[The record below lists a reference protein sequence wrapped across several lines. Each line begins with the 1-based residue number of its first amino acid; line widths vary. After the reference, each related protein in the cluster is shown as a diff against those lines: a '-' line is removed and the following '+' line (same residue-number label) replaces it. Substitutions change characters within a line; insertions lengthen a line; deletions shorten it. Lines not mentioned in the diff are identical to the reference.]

1 NIDSRPL
8 AAFFILSTFVYLTI
22 YAFESPLRFV
32 LYLVGKD
39 SLILLRDG
47 LIVAPLALLFLAQAP
62 RLRLHPVFLTFAVL
76 IIFHG
81 LVLIGTIGSALGVV
95 YGVKILINL
104 LFGFFVASLLLRPNS
119 KLTAVLLLLWLAT
132 LVGIGLDKFV
142 VTFPWTG

>member
-1 NIDSRPL
+1 MTGAAAGARNRFRFSSGTFRPDAPAGVLASDAYLAGNIDSRPL

-62 RLRLHPVFLTFAVL
+62 RLRLHPVFLTFA
-76 IIFHG
+76 
-81 LVLIGTIGSALGVV
+81 
-95 YGVKILINL
+95 
-104 LFGFFVASLLLRPNS
+104 
-119 KLTAVLLLLWLAT
+119 
-132 LVGIGLDKFV
+132 
-142 VTFPWTG
+142 